1 MPCDMTILRTALQAL
16 LDAGL
21 LSGGTYTL
29 ARDAI
34 KKSWEP
40 LAVVSLANDR
50 WLEEMAKD
58 FPQPVTPEMRAETL
72 QVLVEEF
79 LTDQN
84 AEIVANE
91 MAESKLRRISDN
103 DLQGS
108 SLDDEDEEDA
118 GDESGDEESE
128 DQEE

>member
-21 LSGGTYTL
+21 LSGGTYTQ

-34 KKSWEP
+34 KKSWES
-40 LAVVSLANDR
+40 LAVVSLANDHQ
-50 WLEEMAKD
+50 LEEMAKD